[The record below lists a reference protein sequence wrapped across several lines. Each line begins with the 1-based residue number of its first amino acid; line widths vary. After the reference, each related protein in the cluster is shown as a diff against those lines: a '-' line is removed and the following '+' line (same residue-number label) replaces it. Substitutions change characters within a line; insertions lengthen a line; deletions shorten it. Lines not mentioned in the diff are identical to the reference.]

1 MASRGRAVPTRYPL
15 AERLFNQQPPFL
27 GKECT
32 MRKGILMLIAA
43 MFMTSTLPAFAQMT
57 QSQKDECM
65 LASKNCTD
73 QVDDIYRRMHR
84 LDKEIKK
91 GKRVYTKEELKMLQ
105 QKLSETQELLK
116 TMEKPGK

>member
-1 MASRGRAVPTRYPL
+1 MKLMSIML
-15 AERLFNQQPPFL
+15 AAALFTL
-27 GKECT
+27 S
-32 MRKGILMLIAA
+32 AA
-43 MFMTSTLPAFAQMT
+43 PSFAEMT

-73 QVDDIYRRMHR
+73 QVDDIYKRMHR

-91 GKRVYTKEELKMLQ
+91 GKKVYSPAELKKLQ
-105 QKLSETQELLK
+105 DKLSEAQEILK